1 MITMTIFRNT
11 CAAVFLIATAAPVM
25 ACDGYSLQDPYTQA
39 FRGEHRMW
47 AQDAIRFGYGNIYPK
62 YHSGWG
68 GLYGDG
74 NYPGT
79 VDDNFGPPYWSR
91 Q

>member
-1 MITMTIFRNT
+1 MITMTTFRNA
-11 CAAVFLIATAAPVM
+11 CAAVFLIATAAP
-25 ACDGYSLQDPYTQA
+25 AIAHDGYSSQDSYAEA
-39 FRGEHRMW
+39 FRGVHPIP

-79 VDDNFGPPYWSR
+79 IDDNFGPPYSSR
-91 Q
+91 